1 MKIRPCEPEDYS
13 GVDTLLKSAFP
24 EPGEAR
30 LAVALRAADADT
42 LELVAELDGRIVGVA
57 MFSPALANLADGRDV
72 PGLGL
77 GPVAVLPDYQNR
89 GIGGA
94 LIEAGLDYVR
104 TLGPSYCIVLGDPD
118 FYSRFGFEP
127 APPYGFEMP
136 GPLKAGWL
144 QVRDLKAG
152 ALDALP
158 RKGTRPIRP
167 WRWVRGAGDVTALR
181 AAG

>member
-1 MKIRPCEPEDYS
+1 VKIRPCESEDYA

-30 LAVALRAADADT
+30 LAVALRAADADA

-57 MFSPALANLADGRDV
+57 MFSPATAKTGNGPEI

-89 GIGGA
+89 GIGAA
-94 LIEAGLDYVR
+94 LIEAGLDFIR
-104 TLGPSYCIVLGDPD
+104 TLGPTYCIVLGDPD

-127 APPYGFEMP
+127 APS
-136 GPLKAGWL
+136 L
-144 QVRDLKAG
+144 DLH
-152 ALDALP
+152 
-158 RKGTRPIRP
+158 
-167 WRWVRGAGDVTALR
+167 WAGDPEDKTGNAFQVLALNG
-181 AAG
+181 AAHLPGGTQIEYHPAFDIV